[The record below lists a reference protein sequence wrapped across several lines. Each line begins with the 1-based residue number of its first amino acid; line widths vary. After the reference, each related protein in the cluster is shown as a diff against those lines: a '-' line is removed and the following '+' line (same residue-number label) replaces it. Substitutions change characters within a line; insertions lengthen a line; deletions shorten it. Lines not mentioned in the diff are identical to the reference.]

1 MASKIVVVG
10 IGPGH
15 PDYVPPIASRAIRA
29 AQVLIGSRR
38 ALATFADSS
47 QIQVEITGALSAVV
61 DVIRQHRE
69 IRPVTVMVSGDPGF
83 YSLLSY
89 LLEHFRPAELDII
102 PGIGSMQM
110 AFCRAKT
117 VWQDARLVSLHGR
130 RLENVAD
137 LLVTPCKIGFLTDSQ
152 HCPAVIANY
161 LLNLG
166 WPNCTVYLC
175 EKLSYPDERVV
186 QTDLYAATHE
196 VGFAHGIMVV
206 MEHA

>member
-1 MASKIVVVG
+1 MASKIVIVG

-38 ALATFADSS
+38 ALETFADPS
-47 QIQVEITGALSAVV
+47 QIQVEITGALSAVAE
-61 DVIRQHRE
+61 VIRQHRE
-69 IRPVTVMVSGDPGF
+69 IRSVTVMVSGDPGF

-89 LLEHFRPAELDII
+89 LLENFRPAELDII

-130 RLENVAD
+130 KLEHVGH
-137 LLVTPCKIGFLTDSQ
+137 LLVTPGKTGFLTDSK
-152 HCPAVIANY
+152 HSPAVIARY

-166 WPNCTVYLC
+166 WPNCKVYLC
-175 EKLSYPDERVV
+175 EQLSYPDERIV
-186 QTDLYAATHE
+186 QTDLHAAVQE
-196 VGFAHGIMVV
+196 VGFTHGIMVV